1 MLHEDDV
8 IQKKVWKFQ
17 QSLILS
23 KKLLYDRIVNR
34 YSMEAIFNPKT
45 NENQNEIITPE
56 IAKAFEACGI
66 EKVMFICAMHYFVA
80 S

>member
-1 MLHEDDV
+1 M
-8 IQKKVWKFQ
+8 I
-17 QSLILS
+17 
-23 KKLLYDRIVNR
+23 YDSIVNP

-56 IAKAFEACGI
+56 IAKVIEACGI
-66 EKVMFICAMHYFVA
+66 EKVMFICAIHCLVT